1 MQETNIFLHHAI
13 NLQSA
18 GNSQITS
25 AAFLSEY
32 DAITVNKACIIF
44 DINLTALTTNC
55 QVGTRG
61 IICAEEARLK
71 TMIALESRLNFPY
84 TT

>member
-1 MQETNIFLHHAI
+1 M
-13 NLQSA
+13 
-18 GNSQITS
+18 
-25 AAFLSEY
+25 
-32 DAITVNKACIIF
+32 NKACIIF

-71 TMIALESRLNFPY
+71 TMIALESRLG
-84 TT
+84 TLGTDL